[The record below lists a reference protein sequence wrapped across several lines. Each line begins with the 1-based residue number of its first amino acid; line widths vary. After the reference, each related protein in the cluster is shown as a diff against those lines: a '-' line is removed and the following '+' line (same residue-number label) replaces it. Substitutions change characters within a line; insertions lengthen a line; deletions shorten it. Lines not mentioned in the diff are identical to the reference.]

1 MTTTRYVSLPSTDF
15 DADTSQYLGSS
26 FSNSRSHREHDDD
39 SFDDSDSYV
48 LSNMRG
54 KSSERERI
62 LKARGDEDETVVDVE
77 EHEHLNTVKEVSDT
91 DNE

>member
-1 MTTTRYVSLPSTDF
+1 
-15 DADTSQYLGSS
+15 
-26 FSNSRSHREHDDD
+26 
-39 SFDDSDSYV
+39 
-48 LSNMRG
+48 MRG